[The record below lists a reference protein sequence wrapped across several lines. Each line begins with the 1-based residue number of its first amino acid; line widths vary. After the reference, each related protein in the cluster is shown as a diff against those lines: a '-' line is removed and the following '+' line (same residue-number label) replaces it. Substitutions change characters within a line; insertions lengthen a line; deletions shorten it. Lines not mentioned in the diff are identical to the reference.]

1 MPGSPALA
9 ATKCFS
15 FKRAGCPIP
24 ACAPHPQVY
33 RSGSHSLR
41 QAGFVGD
48 DMTLINF
55 LLWLVLAGLIAIVPI
70 GCVMTRPSKKHVPHA
85 DKQA

>member
-1 MPGSPALA
+1 M
-9 ATKCFS
+9 
-15 FKRAGCPIP
+15 
-24 ACAPHPQVY
+24 
-33 RSGSHSLR
+33 R

-48 DMTLINF
+48 DMTLTNF

-85 DKQA
+85 DNQA